1 MASMFIRKVAETANG
16 TLRRELIDKEK
27 VRECLLKARHQHV
40 HACGFCVH
48 QSLISG

>member
-27 VRECLLKARHQHV
+27 VRECLLKVGTSTYMPAV
-40 HACGFCVH
+40 SVCIN
-48 QSLISG
+48 L